1 MIKNIAHIGVAVKS
15 IEEALGIYRDI
26 LGLEVAGIE
35 EVEEQKVRT
44 AFIPVGGTEIELLE
58 STDPDG
64 PVGRFISRRGEGIH
78 HIALD
83 VEGIEGLLD
92 RLRERGIRLIDER
105 PRINIHGRKYAF
117 IHPKSTA
124 GVLIELCEEPE

>member
-1 MIKNIAHIGVAVKS
+1 MIKNIAHIGIAVKS
-15 IEEALGIYRDI
+15 LDEALGIYRDI
-26 LGLEVAGIE
+26 LGLEVSEIE

-44 AFIPVGGTEIELLE
+44 AFIPVGGTKFELLE
-58 STDPDG
+58 STNPDG
-64 PVGRFISRRGEGIH
+64 PIGRFISRRGEGIH

-105 PRINIHGRKYAF
+105 PRINIHGRMYAF
-117 IHPKSTA
+117 IHPKSTT
-124 GVLIELCEEPE
+124 GVLLELCEEPE

>member
-105 PRINIHGRKYAF
+105 PRINIRGRKYAF

>member
-64 PVGRFISRRGEGIH
+64 PIGRFISRRGEGIH

-92 RLRERGIRLIDER
+92 RLRERGVRLIDER

-124 GVLIELCEEPE
+124 GVLLELCEEPE